1 MAQRPLTAEVGSEPA
16 SCDLRPLSFRATSS
30 PPSLVPAWPIMTNM
44 LVSCTVDKS
53 ARIFTG
59 PFLFPF
65 LCLIGDS
72 LIPWVTT
79 GTGTRE
85 MS

>member
-1 MAQRPLTAEVGSEPA
+1 MAQRPLTAEVGLEPA
-16 SCDLRPLSFRATSS
+16 PCDLWPLSFRATSS

-44 LVSCTVDKS
+44 LVSCTVDTSPRK
-53 ARIFTG
+53 FTS

-65 LCLIGDS
+65 LRPVGDS

-79 GTGTRE
+79 ATGAHE
-85 MS
+85 MF